1 MSNNNPFHSK
11 GIPKIDYGNIF
22 QSKSSNNNA
31 SIGINSVSGG
41 SNNDG
46 IHNQ

>member
-1 MSNNNPFHSK
+1 MSSNNPFHNK
-11 GIPKIDYGNIF
+11 GVQKKDFGNIF

-46 IHNQ
+46 MHNQ